1 MKEILAGALFD
12 FAAWLTTRKTPVTIG
27 AEYDA
32 AIVAELAEEFA
43 TLRMGDYHN
52 ADVKTWSERLDKPAP
67 KTVPL
72 AMLRECM
79 RSAND
84 ANYVGSFD
92 KIFGEIAARY
102 GFEVTE

>member
-1 MKEILAGALFD
+1 MDHMTYDQLVAERVQLYKTIEKLRERLEMMDKAELEKPE
-12 FAAWLTTRKTPVTIG
+12 RKTYTGEPFISN
-27 AEYDA
+27 YSS
-32 AIVAELAEEFA
+32 
-43 TLRMGDYHN
+43 R
-52 ADVKTWSERLDKPAP
+52 

-102 GFEVTE
+102 GFEATE

>member
-32 AIVAELAEEFA
+32 AIVAELVEEFA

-67 KTVPL
+67 TTVPP
-72 AMLRECM
+72 AMIREVWDI
-79 RSAND
+79 STD
-84 ANYVGSFD
+84 T
-92 KIFGEIAARY
+92 GEYPEYEQEWKKIAARY
-102 GFEVTE
+102 GFEVMP

>member
-1 MKEILAGALFD
+1 
-12 FAAWLTTRKTPVTIG
+12 
-27 AEYDA
+27 
-32 AIVAELAEEFA
+32 
-43 TLRMGDYHN
+43 
-52 ADVKTWSERLDKPAP
+52 
-67 KTVPL
+67 
-72 AMLRECM
+72 MLRECM